1 MWFTQFSFFRAKQAV
16 MLICLIFSSL
26 FPYVWLNHP
35 RCTSYTEK
43 GIFRGYIELPDQI
56 FWYIKQ
62 EKDCCIRYSDTERL
76 DMKKE
81 LTLFDVRT
89 VQVFYK

>member
-1 MWFTQFSFFRAKQAV
+1 MS
-16 MLICLIFSSL
+16 ISLIFSSL
-26 FPYVWLNHP
+26 FSYVWLNHP

-43 GIFRGYIELPDQI
+43 GIFRGYIELPDQVFHI
-56 FWYIKQ
+56 RQ
-62 EKDCCIRYSDTERL
+62 EKDPCIRYSDTENL
-76 DMKKE
+76 DMETE